1 MERQLRSSIEAPKP
15 AHLIPLTLAW
25 PQLWRIGINGVII
38 GLWLWLY
45 RPVFDYFAVIFSG
58 EDFRTNQLV
67 LVGVIILI
75 VLRLRQATGRPR
87 LDDAPHLYLPA
98 LSLVLGGSALYLLG
112 ERFLD
117 VNTFSASLFGLAS
130 YGLLGLWLPPLH
142 WRRGLLAAL
151 LLIGALP
158 FGEHMQTFIGY
169 PLRIFTATLVRDGL
183 AAVGMTSIGVDTI
196 LVFENGVSQ
205 VDLPCSGVK
214 SLWTGMLFLMAAT
227 WLERR
232 PLNLRWWL
240 LVLCF
245 IALLIIAN
253 LMRVAVL
260 VVVGPIA
267 GWPLLAEMLHV
278 PLGVLGF
285 VAACVV
291 AVWLL
296 RFSSARQEVGQSAI
310 STPGASRSIA
320 AIGDARL
327 PSETPASLV
336 PSDASEA
343 RPTRPKG
350 RAARGARSAAQSLTH
365 PVWLGPALVLV
376 ILVMAL
382 LYTPRPQT
390 GLAQAPPT
398 WQFPAGLVTEPMP
411 LKPDEIAWLTRD
423 GAESADRRRFE
434 WRGLT
439 GSMILITSTTWRAHH
454 RPERCFEVY
463 GLSLEDSHTYLV
475 KPDFPLRFVS
485 LGDGDHHNLLAATY
499 WFQSAGRTTD
509 DYGSRIWADLAPRRE
524 RWVLVSI
531 LFDGAQD
538 PQAERVQTF
547 YLALHEAVRRYLEG
561 GSPNDETN
569 NHVPY

>member
-1 MERQLRSSIEAPKP
+1 MERQLQSSIEARKS
-15 AHLIPLTLAW
+15 ALLIARTLAW

-67 LVGVIILI
+67 LMGVIILI
-75 VLRLRQATGRPR
+75 VLRLRQAAGRLR
-87 LDDAPHLYLPA
+87 LDGPPHLYLPA

-117 VNTFSASLFGLAS
+117 VNTLSASLFGLAS
-130 YGLLGLWLPPLH
+130 YGLLGLWLSPLR

-183 AAVGMTSIGVDTI
+183 AAAGMTSIGVDTI

-240 LVLCF
+240 LALCF
-245 IALLIIAN
+245 AALLVIAN
-253 LMRVAVL
+253 LVRVAVL
-260 VVVGPIA
+260 VVVGPVA
-267 GWPLLAEMLHV
+267 GRPLLAEMLHV

-285 VAACVV
+285 VAACAI

-296 RFSSARQEVGQSAI
+296 RFSPARQEMGQSPI
-310 STPGASRSIA
+310 STPGAS
-320 AIGDARL
+320 
-327 PSETPASLV
+327 
-336 PSDASEA
+336 
-343 RPTRPKG
+343 
-350 RAARGARSAAQSLTH
+350 RSAAQSLTH
-365 PVWLGPALVLV
+365 PAWLGPALALV

-423 GAESADRRRFE
+423 GAESAERRRFE

-439 GSMILITSTTWRAHH
+439 GSMILITSATWRAHH

-463 GLSLEDSHTYLV
+463 GLSLEDSHSYLV
-475 KPDFPLRFVS
+475 KPNFPLRFVS

-509 DYGSRIWADLAPRRE
+509 DYGSRIWADLASRRE

-531 LFDGAQD
+531 LFDGTPD

-547 YLALHEAVRRYLEG
+547 YLALHEAVRRHLEG

-569 NHVPY
+569 YHVHY